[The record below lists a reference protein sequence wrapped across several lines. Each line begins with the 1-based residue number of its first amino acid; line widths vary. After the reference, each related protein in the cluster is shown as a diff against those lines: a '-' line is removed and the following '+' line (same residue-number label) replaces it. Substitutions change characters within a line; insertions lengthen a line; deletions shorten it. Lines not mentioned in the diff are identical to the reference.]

1 MTTDATF
8 TLSGPAVKVRL
19 VADDTRRQGRAT
31 LLECSQFMFDLNLA
45 YEISRMVTDRRYSK
59 AHFSPSTF
67 SRSGR
72 RLDEDDRLLIGRVS
86 FNSPLEIVAYATG
99 TLLGL
104 PSALW
109 MAVQIFDKIRAAPVE
124 HALRKEN
131 LAIAQEGRQLA
142 RLNVQKAKLEIEKLH
157 RELEPDSPPIGVTP
171 ESLQSNEARRAV
183 QRAEERLRESPLE
196 VAAIDVDFI
205 KRLEA

>member
-1 MTTDATF
+1 MTADAIF
-8 TLSGPAVKVRL
+8 TRSGPAVKVRF
-19 VADDTRRQGRAT
+19 VADDARRQGRAT

-45 YEISRMVTDRRYSK
+45 YEISRMVTDRRYSN

-72 RLDEDDRLLIGRVS
+72 RLDEDDRLRVGRVS
-86 FNSPLEIVAYATG
+86 LNSPLEIVAYATG

-104 PSALW
+104 PTALF
-109 MAVQIFDKIRAAPVE
+109 MVVQIFDKVRAAPVE

-131 LAIAQEGRQLA
+131 LAIAQENRQLA
-142 RLNVQKAKLEIEKLH
+142 RLNAQKTRLEIEKLQ
-157 RELEPDSPPIGVTP
+157 RELEPDSPPITITP
-171 ESLQSNEARRAV
+171 ESLESSEARRAV

-196 VAAIDVDFI
+196 LAAIDVDLI